1 MIYYTE
7 NRSSLS
13 VSACQ
18 TCQDMKQRQLH
29 GAIVVFENDDLIDF
43 PSGKS
48 KEKMEIKEGK
58 KKEFLT
64 NLNALFNDGGGFM
77 CLHVKNPHM
86 LGAFEQSVNMA
97 MADLVPDDTM
107 FEDNFERHLKDKNHV
122 IFRVIQNS
130 RPLSTYSFNTK
141 VSYDKGVENPTHGQ
155 MRYYLNRRWD
165 DDGAVTSAN
174 TDGFKFRQGEEV
186 EVPEGVFQES
196 MHIQAKRIPNTYECQ
211 NERIRTFV
219 TDFFNHREW
228 GMYLPKYITAF
239 SKLKRGGSILLGVS
253 EHKDKVL
260 KWTRVDQSEKNE
272 LLTLHKPEFDLWKD
286 KDGLYFVATDS
297 PEAKGNA
304 QTVEFRCQGIVLT
317 REEQEELSRC
327 IKSKVKDEMLWEPVG
342 ESSTGSRTPGFQPP
356 VEVHF
361 LPVEGGPADLVVVEV
376 VVRHYK
382 GVAFWDGDGPTAYYV
397 QTRNAD
403 GTFSLGIMSTEDW
416 FEKCREGI

>member
-1 MIYYTE
+1 MIYYT
-7 NRSSLS
+7 NNCSSLS

-18 TCQDMKQRQLH
+18 TCQDMKQRQLP
-29 GAIVVFENDDLIDF
+29 GIAVVFEKDDLIDL

-48 KEKMEIKEGK
+48 KEKREVRKGK

-130 RPLSTYSFNTK
+130 RPLSTYSFNTN
-141 VSYDKGVENPTHGQ
+141 VSYDKGLEKPTHGQ
-155 MRYYLNRRWD
+155 MKYYLKKKWD
-165 DDGAVTSAN
+165 EDEEPAGTN
-174 TDGFKFRQGEEV
+174 TNDYTFKEGEEV
-186 EVPEGVFQES
+186 KVPSGVFQEN
-196 MHIQAKRIPNTYECQ
+196 MNIQAKTIPDAVRGE
-211 NERIRTFV
+211 NEKISKLV
-219 TDFFNHREW
+219 TEFFDKDNW
-228 GMYLPKYITAF
+228 STYLPKYITAF

-253 EHKDKVL
+253 EHKDEVL

-356 VEVHF
+356 VEVQF

-403 GTFSLGIMSTEDW
+403 GTFRLGIMSTEDW

>member
-1 MIYYTE
+1 MIYYT
-7 NRSSLS
+7 NNCSSLS

-18 TCQDMKQRQLH
+18 TCQDMKQRQLP
-29 GAIVVFENDDLIDF
+29 GIAVVFEKDDLIDL

-48 KEKMEIKEGK
+48 KAKREVRERK
-58 KKEFLT
+58 KTEFLT
-64 NLNALFNDGGGFM
+64 NLNALLNDGGGVM
-77 CLHVKNPHM
+77 CLHVKDPHL
-86 LGAFEQSVNMA
+86 LGAFEQSVNLA
-97 MADLVPDDTM
+97 MAALVPDDTM
-107 FEDNFERHLKDKNHV
+107 FEDNFERYLKDKNHV

-141 VSYDKGVENPTHGQ
+141 VSYDKGLENPTHGQ
-155 MRYYLNRRWD
+155 MKYYLKRKWD
-165 DDGAVTSAN
+165 EDEAPADTN
-174 TDGFKFRQGEEV
+174 TNDYTFKEGEEV
-186 EVPEGVFQES
+186 KVPSGVFQEN
-196 MHIQAKRIPNTYECQ
+196 MNIQAKTIPDAVRGE
-211 NERIRTFV
+211 NEKISKLV
-219 TDFFNHREW
+219 TEFFDKDNW
-228 GMYLPKYITAF
+228 STYLPKYITAF

-253 EHKDKVL
+253 EHKDEVL

-286 KDGLYFVATDS
+286 KDGLYFVATGS

-356 VEVHF
+356 VEVQF